1 MCSNHGAA
9 GDLDISAWEKWM
21 IQKAKE
27 LRIRQQE
34 YNKKVKQEKE
44 KKEQE
49 DLVKVKTMFR

>member
-1 MCSNHGAA
+1 
-9 GDLDISAWEKWM
+9 M